1 MEPWDGPACVTF
13 TDGTVVG
20 AVLDRNGL
28 RPGRWWR
35 TIDDRVILASESG
48 VLDIPPGEV
57 VAKGGRLEP
66 GRMFLIDTAA
76 GRIVSDDEI
85 KDQLAAEQPYAEWL
99 HAGLL
104 DLATL
109 PPPRTRV
116 SPNHESV
123 VRRQIAFG
131 YTEEDLRIMLTPPM
145 AAAGQEPLGS
155 MGTDTPPVAVLSQ
168 RPKLIYDYFVEL
180 FAQVT
185 NPPLDAIREEIVTS
199 MARVMGPEQNLLE
212 PTAASCRQILFL
224 HGPVLDNDELNRIV
238 HINDDGEQ
246 PGLKAAVLRALYDV
260 ERGGEGLADAS
271 RSCGTR
277 PVTRSP
283 KVLAPW

>member
-48 VLDIPPGEV
+48 VLDIPSGEV
-57 VAKGGRLEP
+57 VAKGRLEP

-76 GRIVSDDEI
+76 GRIISDDEI
-85 KDQLAAEQPYAEWL
+85 KGQLAAEKPYAEWL

-104 DLATL
+104 DLKTL
-109 PPPRTRV
+109 PARSRV
-116 SPNHESV
+116 QPNHESV

-131 YTEEDLRIMLTPPM
+131 YTEEDLRILLTPM

-155 MGTDTPPVAVLSQ
+155 MGTDTPVAVLSQ
-168 RPKLIYDYFVEL
+168 RSSCSIDYFAEL

-185 NPPLDAIREEIVTS
+185 TRPWTPSARRS
-199 MARVMGPEQNLLE
+199 SPRMARVMGPEQNLLS
-212 PTAASCRQILFL
+212 PPRPRVA
-224 HGPVLDNDELNRIV
+224 
-238 HINDDGEQ
+238 
-246 PGLKAAVLRALYDV
+246 
-260 ERGGEGLADAS
+260 
-271 RSCGTR
+271 RSCCTGRFST
-277 PVTRSP
+277 TTS
-283 KVLAPW
+283 